1 MNSPSAN
8 EDPRVEPGQDE
19 LGFSTSTLGGEGTDA
34 LDADTGFEA
43 KPPGRFMNQG
53 TLLIFMAILVAGG
66 SLYAMR
72 LSRGDLTKST
82 NTSVEAKIEQA
93 LAKLTRP
100 EALRDKDPLRPDNL
114 KSVFQDT
121 EAVVNMFSSDPA
133 ERQVPAHLL
142 KKNPFRL
149 YNPQPTDVDDGSDGR
164 RAEQE
169 LARLRDK
176 LARDYKKLTLN
187 GINAGRIPI
196 AVINGE
202 MYRQGDKVGPFVIQ
216 SIRTEDF
223 AVTLESSGLIFTL
236 RMEATRNEA
245 GMSQG
250 VLQSTQ

>member
-1 MNSPSAN
+1 MNSPSAHD
-8 EDPRVEPGQDE
+8 DPLAEAGQDD
-19 LGFSTSTLGGEGTDA
+19 LGLSTSTLGGEGTDA
-34 LDADTGFEA
+34 LEADAGFEA
-43 KPPGRFMNQG
+43 KPPGRFLNQG
-53 TLLIFMAILVAGG
+53 TLLILMAILVAGG

-72 LSRGDLTKST
+72 LSRGDLTKSN

-121 EAVVNMFSSDPA
+121 DSVVNMFSSDPA
-133 ERQVPAHLL
+133 ERQVPVHLL

-149 YNPQPTDVDDGSDGR
+149 YNPQPNEADEGGDGR

-196 AVINGE
+196 AIISGE

-216 SIRTEDF
+216 SIRADDF

-236 RMEATRNEA
+236 RMETTRNEA

-250 VLQSTQ
+250 VLDSTQ